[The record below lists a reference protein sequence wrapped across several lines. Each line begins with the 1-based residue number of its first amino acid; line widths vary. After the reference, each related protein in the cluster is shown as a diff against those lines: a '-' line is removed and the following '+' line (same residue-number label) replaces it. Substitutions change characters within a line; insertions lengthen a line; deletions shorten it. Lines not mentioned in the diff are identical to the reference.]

1 MKLYVEKNTE
11 NLLLKQKKTEKMKK
25 LVFLFIAL
33 LFVGLESQAIKVVT
47 PEGDREVE
55 ATELATIETTSLAG
69 VVLDNETGEALV
81 GVAIRFEGSN
91 ETVYTDF
98 DGNFKIENVVPGK
111 YNILSNYISYT
122 DNKLKEV
129 NVSGKNNLIRLVLK
143 KD

>member
-1 MKLYVEKNTE
+1 
-11 NLLLKQKKTEKMKK
+11 MKK
-25 LVFLFIAL
+25 FVFLFIAL
-33 LFVGLESQAIKVVT
+33 LFVGLGSQAIKVVT

-55 ATELATIETTSLAG
+55 KAELVGIETTSLSG

-111 YNILSNYISYT
+111 YNVLSSYISYT
-122 DNKLKEV
+122 DNKMKEV
-129 NVSGKNNLIRLVLK
+129 NVSGKNNVVRLVLK